1 MCMIKVGMASY
12 GTAASAHN
20 YIHHFPLHLAVSLRN
35 LNVTL
40 IAGAAP
46 AYEHETP
53 TSLLT
58 NAALSIDHMK

>member
-1 MCMIKVGMASY
+1 MRMIKMDLTSFGA
-12 GTAASAHN
+12 AASAHN

-40 IAGAAP
+40 IAGIAP
-46 AYEHETP
+46 AYEHEP
-53 TSLLT
+53 PLFT